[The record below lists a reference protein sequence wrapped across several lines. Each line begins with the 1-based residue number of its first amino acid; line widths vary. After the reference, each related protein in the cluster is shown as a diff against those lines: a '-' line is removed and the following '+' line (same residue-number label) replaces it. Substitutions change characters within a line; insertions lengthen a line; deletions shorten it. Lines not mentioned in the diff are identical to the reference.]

1 MVIREALEPAIF
13 AIMFPRTA
21 IDIYIETVQADGGT
35 RCASITA
42 ASLALADAGV
52 PLKDLVAG
60 CAAGK
65 VDGTLVLDL
74 NDTEDKYGDADLPLA
89 FIPRTKEVT
98 LLQMDGSFSPEEFN
112 DALNLAI
119 TGCEKI
125 YEIQRETLKK
135 KYAEIS
141 DKVNSETTTSKEGDL
156 NG

>member
-1 MVIREALEPAIF
+1 MVIRESLEPAIF
-13 AIMFPRTA
+13 SIKFPRTA
-21 IDIYIETVQADGGT
+21 VDIYIEIIQADGGT

-74 NDTEDKYGDADLPLA
+74 DDTEDKYGEADLPLA
-89 FIPRTKEVT
+89 FMPRTKEIT
-98 LLQMDGSFSPEEFN
+98 LLQMDGTYSPEEFEESV
-112 DALNLAI
+112 NLAI

-125 YEIQRETLKK
+125 YEMQRETLKK
-135 KYAEIS
+135 KYAESS
-141 DKVNSETTTSKEGDL
+141 DETNSQINSSEG
-156 NG
+156 G

>member
-1 MVIREALEPAIF
+1 MVIRESLEPAIF
-13 AIMFPRTA
+13 SIMFPRTA
-21 IDIYIETVQADGGT
+21 VDIYIEIVQADGGT

-65 VDGTLVLDL
+65 IEGKLVLDL

-89 FIPRTKEVT
+89 YIPRTEEIT
-98 LLQMDGSFSPEEFN
+98 LLQMDGSFSPQEFE
-112 DALNLAI
+112 DAVNLAI
-119 TGCEKI
+119 IGCKNI
-125 YEIQRETLKK
+125 YEMQRETLKN
-135 KYAEIS
+135 KYAEIRDETDS
-141 DKVNSETTTSKEGDL
+141 DEDIPEDGDS